1 MIRKIM
7 NDHKELR
14 LLLVPDSIH
23 WVTGTMAKE
32 IASKVKGINPII
44 CSAPL
49 LRELI
54 TQHGGSFPILFD
66 VVHFLTPYIATAFWP
81 VFSPTSACVASI
93 HHIDNDLNKE
103 PASYSDSIMTVC
115 QEWHNQLI
123 LEGVDEERLVMVR
136 NGINTEVFYPS
147 SLNERDQLRRQY
159 CIPEDSFVIGF
170 SAKKSSDSSNRK
182 GINVLEKLI
191 AESRTNSSS
200 VWWVIRGPGWQNL
213 VDEQSQLG
221 ANIIYLPFLLEQ
233 EDVAKSYRLMDAYIV
248 TSRIEGGP
256 VPLFEAMSSG
266 LSCISTKVGLA
277 PEIMEDGKNGF
288 LVDFDDLEK
297 FSTLISQLEKDKE
310 LRSRIGISARDAIVN
325 NLQWEKTLDNVPILY
340 EKATSAFSKRAE
352 YIEKKNINAPNDK
365 WSESY
370 LRKWIQKRELL
381 VLINLLN
388 REGESITSCKLAE
401 SKLREYWMDLEIWYL
416 YFEHSNFAK
425 ILKPTKKV
433 ISNVKTSIKNIIKM
447 LLN

>member
-1 MIRKIM
+1 M

-49 LRELI
+49 LHELI

>member
-49 LRELI
+49 LHELI